1 MSPAFRS
8 PSLLRS
14 SCTAVL
20 LLAPGAVTAQDLWP
34 EPRRD
39 LTLDLEWVRPRVDGA
54 DFGAAAG
61 LWRISAAVPLDPKS
75 RLVVVVPYTVTD
87 LDASFGGDQSAL
99 GNVYVGGE
107 IGAPEATLTGHLGV
121 YLPTSPGDAAEPA
134 LVGLLTDFDR
144 FEAYLPDAIA
154 VRGGL
159 QYRQADPG
167 GVRYGFRAGASGI
180 APTGGGGG
188 SELLVDYG
196 LLFGIEQDRVR
207 ILGTLD
213 GRLFATAGGGLG
225 FAERTV
231 HQAGVELTLLG
242 GRVEPRLILRVPMD
256 ELLED
261 AGPMVGLG
269 ATVRVGR

>member
-1 MSPAFRS
+1 MNRARS
-8 PSLLRS
+8 FVGAL
-14 SCTAVL
+14 VF
-20 LLAPGAVTAQDLWP
+20 LAPGVATAQDLWP
-34 EPRRD
+34 DPRRD
-39 LTLDLEWVRPRVDGA
+39 LTLDLEWVRPRIDGA
-54 DFGAAAG
+54 DFGAVAG
-61 LWRISAAVPLDPKS
+61 LWRLSAGIPLDPKA
-75 RLVVVVPYTVTD
+75 RLVVVVPYTVTG
-87 LDASFGGDQSAL
+87 LDVSFGEDQSAL

-107 IGAPEATLTGHLGV
+107 IGAPGATLAGHLGV
-121 YLPTSPGDAAEPA
+121 YLPTAPGDAVDPA

-144 FEAYLPDAIA
+144 FEAYLPDVIA

-159 QYRQADPG
+159 HYRQADPG
-167 GVRYGFRAGASGI
+167 GVRYGFRVGASGI

-196 LLFGIEQDRVR
+196 FLFGIEQDRVR